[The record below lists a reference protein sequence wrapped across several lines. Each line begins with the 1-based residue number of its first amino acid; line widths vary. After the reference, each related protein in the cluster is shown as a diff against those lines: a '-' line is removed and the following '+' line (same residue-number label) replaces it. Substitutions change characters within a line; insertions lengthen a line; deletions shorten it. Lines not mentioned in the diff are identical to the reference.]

1 MRGCVRFEGMCGLT
15 LTDGNGWEVWR
26 TKKSVGLLFLNSNL
40 RNVSNLLSYY
50 ILVDIFFPVILT
62 TTAFHRVEWFLRDT
76 YSSIIAIN
84 ANKRFRRDNIYV
96 ARWWKLAICRTIS
109 VNIGNQ
115 KFVSAGGE
123 PAYDIKYGVKKTR
136 VAGESE
142 RLNFKRDF

>member
-1 MRGCVRFEGMCGLT
+1 MGGLKNGEECRIVISRFEFAKRFEPLIVLYT
-15 LTDGNGWEVWR
+15 RWYI
-26 TKKSVGLLFLNSNL
+26 FP
-40 RNVSNLLSYY
+40 RNPYHN
-50 ILVDIFFPVILT
+50 P
-62 TTAFHRVEWFLRDT
+62 AFHRVESFLRDT

-109 VNIGNQ
+109 VNVGNQ
-115 KFVSAGGE
+115 KFVSAGGDDM